1 MITPPERSPERDLA
15 IEAML
20 PFVPLTGWS
29 IQTLTESA
37 GPDADLLFTG
47 GPADLIEAYVD
58 LADRRM
64 EAAAAETDLA
74 ALRVPARVRCVIALR
89 LEQGRYHKDAI
100 RRALGVLALPQN
112 AAVAAR
118 TASRTVDAIWFAA
131 GDRSAD
137 MSWYTKRAILAPIY
151 AATLLYW
158 LRDSSPDDEDTLAFL
173 DRRLA
178 GVGRLGA
185 LRRRIDRAMTRLHP
199 NARTSEKV
207 G

>member
-1 MITPPERSPERDLA
+1 MMPPPERSAERDFA

-29 IQTLTESA
+29 VQTLLDTA

-47 GPADLIEAYVD
+47 GAADMIETYVD
-58 LADRRM
+58 YADRQM
-64 EAAAAETDLA
+64 EAAAAELDLL
-74 ALRVPARVRCVIALR
+74 ALRVPARVRRVIALR
-89 LEQGRYHKDAI
+89 FEQGRYNKEAI
-100 RRALGVLALPQN
+100 GRALGVLAMPQN
-112 AAVAAR
+112 SLIAAR
-118 TASRTVDAIWFAA
+118 TASRTIDAIWFAA

-158 LRDSSPDDEDTLAFL
+158 LRDDSPDDAATLAFL

-178 GVGRLGA
+178 GVGRITR
-185 LRRRIDRAMTRLHP
+185 LRRRVDDALSRFRPKIR
-199 NARTSEKV
+199 S
-207 G
+207 

>member
-1 MITPPERSPERDLA
+1 MMPPPERSAERDFA

-29 IQTLTESA
+29 VQTLLDTA

-47 GPADLIEAYVD
+47 GAADMIETYVD
-58 LADRRM
+58 YADRQM
-64 EAAAAETDLA
+64 EAAAAELDLL
-74 ALRVPARVRCVIALR
+74 ALRVPARVRRVIALR
-89 LEQGRYHKDAI
+89 FEQGRYNKEAI
-100 RRALGVLALPQN
+100 GRALGVLAMPQN
-112 AAVAAR
+112 SLIAAR
-118 TASRTVDAIWFAA
+118 TASRTIDAIWFAA

-158 LRDSSPDDEDTLAFL
+158 LRDDSPDDADTLAFL

-178 GVGRLGA
+178 GVGRITR
-185 LRRRIDRAMTRLHP
+185 LRRRVDDALSRFRPKIR
-199 NARTSEKV
+199 S
-207 G
+207 

>member
-1 MITPPERSPERDLA
+1 MPPPERSAERDFA

-29 IQTLTESA
+29 VQTLLDTA

-47 GPADLIEAYVD
+47 GAADMIETYVD
-58 LADRRM
+58 YADRQM
-64 EAAAAETDLA
+64 EAAAAELDLL
-74 ALRVPARVRCVIALR
+74 ALRVPARVRRVIALR
-89 LEQGRYHKDAI
+89 FEQGRYNKEAI
-100 RRALGVLALPQN
+100 GRALGVLAMPQN
-112 AAVAAR
+112 SLIAAR
-118 TASRTVDAIWFAA
+118 TASRTIDAIWFAA

-158 LRDSSPDDEDTLAFL
+158 LRDDSPDDADTLAFL

-178 GVGRLGA
+178 GVGRITR
-185 LRRRIDRAMTRLHP
+185 LRRRVDDALSRFRPKIR
-199 NARTSEKV
+199 S
-207 G
+207 

>member
-1 MITPPERSPERDLA
+1 MITPPERSPDRDLA

-29 IQTLTESA
+29 MRTLTETA

-47 GPADLIEAYVD
+47 GPADMIEAYVD

-64 EAAAAETDLA
+64 EAAAADIDMA
-74 ALRVPARVRCVIALR
+74 ALRVPARVRRVIALR
-89 LEQGRYHKDAI
+89 FEQGRYDKDAI
-100 RRALGVLALPQN
+100 ARALGVLALPQN
-112 AAVAAR
+112 GLAAAR
-118 TASRTVDAIWFAA
+118 TASRTIDAIWFAA

-137 MSWYTKRAILAPIY
+137 MSWYTKRAILGPIY

-178 GVGRLGA
+178 GVGRLGG
-185 LRRRIDRAMTRLHP
+185 LRRRVGRAMAKLRP
-199 NARTSEKV
+199 KKRVEEQTS
-207 G
+207 